1 MADYN
6 VQPSRFSRT
15 KYFPQSSTTAVE
27 RFLSLFHRYGYIYKP
42 FGGRGWFSA
51 DEKWKLTDTEILK
64 AIACVHPKYML
75 GTRAGRA
82 SYYAVLDID
91 AGSRYHNRQGLQR
104 INKILADAG
113 IEETNLYRSSE
124 SGGWHL
130 YIFFDA
136 PVSSRD
142 LRAQLYN
149 LLRLHDFEIGKGTL
163 EIFPH
168 PGEKSLGQGLR
179 LPLQEGFA
187 WLNQDTLVERHERQL
202 MSPLEALE
210 QFLADFECSS
220 NPYHS
225 FHRLKTYVSEIAAK
239 REQIVAITA
248 NATKLAEVI
257 PIRNSVYCES
267 TEESIAIV
275 KRSFQKV
282 PPGIIADSWVR
293 GRNYYYVGLT
303 AHSQRA
309 DAITCL
315 SHYLFYGDPER
326 LLPAMGYGYE
336 EDRKW
341 VIQEVLQTKHNGFS
355 KDIGLDR
362 ADGLDQAE
370 RAANWVPPR
379 RRGKETTKYENNV
392 PISWVKNNENRSAL
406 ARKKIQ
412 AAVADFEEAGQTFS
426 MRDLMLKTGCAAN
439 TVSKHKDIWK
449 PVQDRLQQ
457 VCLASDPHE
466 YNAGEGVASQE
477 SRPPASDRS
486 KIVPPGLLVAR
497 RVVYELKMREER
509 TRKFDW
515 KSRVARQKAQECGWK
530 SQLLGITPEDFGK
543 CEEIELRRILAV
555 YLSALARS
563 PDLESEVWLRGL
575 IERVRLVLE
584 SRPIQL
590 RILLE

>member
-1 MADYN
+1 MADFDA
-6 VQPSRFSRT
+6 QPSRFSRL
-15 KYFPQSSTTAVE
+15 KYFPQSSATAVE

-42 FGGRGWFSA
+42 FGGRGWLSA

-64 AIACVHPKYML
+64 AIACVHPKYLL

-91 AGSRYHNRQGLQR
+91 AGSRYHSHQGLQ
-104 INKILADAG
+104 KITKVLAEAG

-142 LRAQLYN
+142 LRAQLFQ
-149 LLRLHDFEIGKGTL
+149 LLSLHDFEIGKGTL

-210 QFLADFECSS
+210 QFLADFECSA

-225 FHRLKTYVSEIAAK
+225 FHRLKAYVGEVAAK
-239 REQIVAITA
+239 REQIVARTA

-257 PIRNSVYCES
+257 PIRNSVYIES

-275 KRSFQKV
+275 RRSFQKV

-303 AHSQRA
+303 ARSQRA
-309 DAITCL
+309 DAVTCL

-326 LLPAMGYGYE
+326 LIPAMGYGYE

-341 VIQEVLQTKHNGFS
+341 VIQEVLKTKHNGFS
-355 KDIGLDR
+355 KDIDRNR
-362 ADGLDQAE
+362 ADGLEQAE
-370 RAANWVPPR
+370 RAANWVPAR
-379 RRGKETTKYENNV
+379 RRGKENTKYENNV

-412 AAVADFEEAGQTFS
+412 AAVADFEESGQTFS
-426 MRDLMLKTGCAAN
+426 MRDLMLKTGCSA
-439 TVSKHKDIWK
+439 TTISKHKDLWK
-449 PVQDRLQQ
+449 QTQERMLQVRLTG
-457 VCLASDPHE
+457 DPHE
-466 YNAGEGVASQE
+466 YNAVEGVAS
-477 SRPPASDRS
+477 SDSGPPAKEEE
-486 KIVPPGLLVAR
+486 KIVPPGLLAAR
-497 RVVYELKMREER
+497 RVVYELKMRDER
-509 TRKFDW
+509 AKKEDW
-515 KSRVARQKAQECGWK
+515 KNRVSRQRAQEEGWK
-530 SQLLGITPEDFGK
+530 RQLLRITPEDFGK
-543 CEEIELRRILAV
+543 CPERELRRLLAV
-555 YLSALARS
+555 YLSALPRS

-575 IERVRLVLE
+575 VDGVRLELE
-584 SRPIQL
+584 ERPLQL
-590 RILLE
+590 RIFAQ